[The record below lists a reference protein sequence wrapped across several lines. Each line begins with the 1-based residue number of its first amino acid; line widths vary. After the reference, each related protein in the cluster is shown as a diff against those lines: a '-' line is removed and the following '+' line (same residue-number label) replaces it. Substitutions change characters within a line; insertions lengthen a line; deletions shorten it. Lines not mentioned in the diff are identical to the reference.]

1 MGPMESGEARRGT
14 SLSPEHR
21 RYLSRAGLWFV
32 FGGVLCTT
40 VVLLV
45 PAQVPPETAS
55 NFFLAA
61 SGVNATLLVA
71 ISITISSIVR
81 RGSERLRLPRMAL
94 FVTQLSVVFVGMI
107 AAGFGI
113 LLFNVATPFDSGTF
127 MLLTRLTF
135 VTWVIGFQLLVVGI
149 QVSTMPEPPAR
160 PSGERHRD

>member
-1 MGPMESGEARRGT
+1 MTSLRPPGARRYAG
-14 SLSPEHR
+14 
-21 RYLSRAGLWFV
+21 RAGLWFV
-32 FGGVLCTT
+32 FGGVLCTI

-71 ISITISSIVR
+71 IAITISSIVR

-94 FVTQLSVVFVGMI
+94 FVAQLSIVFVGMI

-113 LLFNVATPFDSGTF
+113 LLFNVAAPFDSGTF
-127 MLLTRLTF
+127 VLLARLTF
-135 VTWVIGFQLLVVGI
+135 VTWVVGFQLLVVGI
-149 QVSTMPEPPAR
+149 LVSTMPESPAR
-160 PSGERHRD
+160 PSGGGHRD

>member
-1 MGPMESGEARRGT
+1 MEASEGPR
-14 SLSPEHR
+14 LSPHHR
-21 RYLSRAGLWFV
+21 RYATRAGLWFV
-32 FGGVLCTT
+32 FGGVLCTV

-45 PAQVPPETAS
+45 PTRVPPETAS

-71 ISITISSIVR
+71 IAITISSIVR
-81 RGSERLRLPRMAL
+81 RGSERSRLPRMAL
-94 FVTQLSVVFVGMI
+94 FIAQLSVVFVGMI

-127 MLLTRLTF
+127 VLLARLTF

-149 QVSTMPEPPAR
+149 QVSTAPEPR
-160 PSGERHRD
+160 TSESGEERRN